1 MTDLIKSL
9 IYMYADDAKSFNKA
23 CMDSASLQSD
33 LDTLCEWS
41 TQWQMKFNTDKWTVM
56 HFGSHNV
63 QKQYTMLDHS
73 GNVHFSEATMLE
85 KDLGMVW
92 SINWS
97 FLRMSQMLL
106 IKLIKFSDLYED
118 RLHI

>member
-41 TQWQMKFNTDKWTVM
+41 TQWQLKFNTDK
-56 HFGSHNV
+56 
-63 QKQYTMLDHS
+63 
-73 GNVHFSEATMLE
+73 
-85 KDLGMVW
+85 
-92 SINWS
+92 
-97 FLRMSQMLL
+97 
-106 IKLIKFSDLYED
+106 
-118 RLHI
+118 